1 MQVGIFKK
9 ILMLQAFANVMLLLF
24 LAEQFD
30 SYEIDINETDQMID
44 EDEDTGE
51 KLNAVGN

>member
-1 MQVGIFKK
+1 
-9 ILMLQAFANVMLLLF
+9 MLQAFANVMLLLF